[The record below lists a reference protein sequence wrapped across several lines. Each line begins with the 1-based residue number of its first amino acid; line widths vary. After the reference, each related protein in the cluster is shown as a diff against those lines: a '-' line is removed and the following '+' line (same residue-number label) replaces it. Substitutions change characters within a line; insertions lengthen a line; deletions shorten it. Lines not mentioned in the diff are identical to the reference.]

1 MATPGPKR
9 MNAEKLKAKIGS
21 VVEQPPFS
29 VGKGGLATTEPESHA
44 QARAMLV
51 FNSHSFLI
59 PRA

>member
-44 QARAMLV
+44 QARAMWVL
-51 FNSHSFLI
+51 N
-59 PRA
+59 